1 MKFLPDPFH
10 PAVVHF
16 PIVLIVL
23 GAVAAVIAVVWRRGH
38 LPRFAAVLLG
48 LGALGAWVAVQSGES
63 DGGLLETGQP
73 QMETLMDAH
82 ETWAKRTLTAAV
94 VAAVAAVGAVLLG
107 RFPRA
112 SRGASGVAAVVAVLA
127 VLAVYQTGHR
137 GGALVFR
144 HGAGV
149 QVAATPDPSP
159 AAPAAAT
166 GAPAAT
172 PRDTDGDRD

>member
-73 QMETLMDAH
+73 QMEALMDAH
-82 ETWAKRTLTAAV
+82 ETWAKRTLTAAA

-107 RFPRA
+107 KFPLA
-112 SRGASGVAAVVAVLA
+112 SRGASGVAAAAAVVAA
-127 VLAVYQTGHR
+127 LAVYQTGHR

-149 QVAATPDPSP
+149 QVAATPNPSP
-159 AAPAAAT
+159 AASA
-166 GAPAAT
+166 APAGEPVAP
-172 PRDTDGDRD
+172 PRDIARDRD